1 MLAENKVQIA
11 GLQKSSLVDYPSK
24 IAAVI
29 FTLSCNFRCHYCHN
43 PNILTA
49 VSSNKLF
56 EEAAVFDFLETR
68 KGKLDA
74 VVVSGGEPTLQ
85 KDIAGF
91 FKKLKEMDF
100 LTKLD
105 TNGTNP
111 QVLELLIKQKLVDYV
126 AMDIKAPL
134 EKYQD
139 IVATNIDTNK
149 IHQSISI
156 LKNADI
162 PYEFRTTT
170 VKSQLSYADFEKI
183 GLLIKGA
190 PLYYL
195 QKFKS
200 DTTLNPN
207 FSKEKTYSDE
217 EFLKIKA
224 MLQTYIKTVCIR

>member
-1 MLAENKVQIA
+1 
-11 GLQKSSLVDYPSK
+11 
-24 IAAVI
+24 
-29 FTLSCNFRCHYCHN
+29 
-43 PNILTA
+43 
-49 VSSNKLF
+49 
-56 EEAAVFDFLETR
+56 
-68 KGKLDA
+68 
-74 VVVSGGEPTLQ
+74 
-85 KDIAGF
+85 
-91 FKKLKEMDF
+91 MDF

-139 IVATNIDTNK
+139 IVANNIDTNK

-183 GLLIKGA
+183 GLLLKGA

-195 QKFKS
+195 QKFKP
-200 DTTLNPN
+200 DTTLNSN

-217 EFLKIKA
+217 EFLKIKDI
-224 MLQTYIKTVCIR
+224 LQTYIKNVFIR